1 MRTVENISCEDG
13 HGNKLE
19 GLSTGTIIANFDQ
32 KIMDAAPK
40 KVYNSSWENDN
51 KPWSCMSGIFC
62 CKVVENVDLTMNIW
76 MFTYKHSD
84 LATMNM
90 LDW

>member
-1 MRTVENISCEDG
+1 
-13 HGNKLE
+13 
-19 GLSTGTIIANFDQ
+19 
-32 KIMDAAPK
+32 
-40 KVYNSSWENDN
+40 
-51 KPWSCMSGIFC
+51 MSGIFC

-90 LDW
+90 LD

>member
-1 MRTVENISCEDG
+1 MDN
-13 HGNKLE
+13 GNKLE
-19 GLSTGTIIANFDQ
+19 GLSTGAIIANFAYQ
-32 KIMDAAPK
+32 KIMDDSARK
-40 KVYNSSWENDN
+40 SHSSWENDN

-76 MFTYKHSD
+76 MFAYKHSD

-90 LDW
+90 LD